1 MQKLKLF
8 IVAAI
13 CCLSIITVSA
23 IPDSHQSSSNS
34 SSTVLHQKGP
44 ASQRPNA
51 PSRVYI
57 ECRYGAGVMEFSFIE
72 GVNSMSVTVAN
83 ESYQSFDIV
92 TAEEPMMELSLP
104 SGEYAIECLTDDG
117 RTFTGTIVL

>member
-1 MQKLKLF
+1 MKFKLIPAIL
-8 IVAAI
+8 ICTLISPAAM
-13 CCLSIITVSA
+13 A
-23 IPDSHQSSSNS
+23 DEN
-34 SSTVLHQKGP
+34 
-44 ASQRPNA
+44 ASQNGSTSGSSILYPIPKGTLRPRV

-57 ECRYGAGVMEFSFIE
+57 ACRYGAGVMEFSFIE

>member
-23 IPDSHQSSSNS
+23 IPDSNQSSSNS

-51 PSRVYI
+51 PSRV
-57 ECRYGAGVMEFSFIE
+57 FIE